1 MPQVIST
8 YTVPPGN
15 TLSRHLSIHL
25 TPQITHLIRARPL
38 AVSMGNAIR
47 YLKWEITQIPPDMP
61 DDEAKALLIAR
72 IDHFIRDRII
82 LAGKVIEEQAIKKIT
97 DGDVIMTFA
106 RWGVF
111 LSMPCPPDIMHRS
124 SLVESVLLN
133 AKGEGK
139 VFSVVVVDSC
149 PMNEGESAR
158 TILGPANITALGRR
172 LLQTLLDEGI
182 SCTYVLLGSIGSV
195 LPTVSLTILGAH
207 ALLSNGAMFSRAGTA
222 MVAMMSKGAS
232 IPVLCCCETYKFSD
246 RVMLDSIVG
255 NERGAWRF
263 SVTSSRSHPAAG
275 STADLPLGNG
285 LEENPQLGVL
295 NFLYDVS
302 RPEDV
307 TAVVTEAAI
316 IPASS
321 VPFVLREHKPIS
333 LGA

>member
-72 IDHFIRDRII
+72 IDHFIRDRIV

-106 RWGVF
+106 RCAVLPSIPC
-111 LSMPCPPDIMHRS
+111 LSDIVHRS

-133 AKGEGK
+133 AKREGK

-149 PMNEGESAR
+149 PMNEGEWPVCSSSPL
-158 TILGPANITALGRR
+158 TPLSGRR

-255 NERGAWRF
+255 NERGVWRV
-263 SVTSSRSHPAAG
+263 SVTHSCSHLASG

-285 LEENPQLGVL
+285 LEENAQLGVL